1 MAKVLFLN
9 PNKWGRG
16 ITHIWIASHS
26 GILKRNNHKVEL
38 FDASFYLDW
47 SLNEVKFQTKNQ
59 MYKKTNY
66 DDFLKF
72 NSNNIFVDLQ
82 KKINEFKPDF
92 IFWSAISSHIHGEGE
107 YVNIQNGYDLL
118 KNLDTK
124 KAILVTGGLQATS
137 AAEIILK
144 KMNKI
149 NYLIGGESEM
159 VLLEIL
165 NNFDK
170 QKTKKNNF
178 GELKDINGIS
188 YIKEKKFVQNKKQK
202 ILDDLDRLSPYDY
215 DIYKKQSLMRPY
227 NGTVV
232 KAVDYEMSRGCIYSC
247 NYCVET
253 IIQKYY
259 DFTESSSTTGAI
271 KNFKTYLRSKSAKK
285 IFDELKYLNKV
296 KGIEL
301 IRCQDTNFLT
311 NDRSVLLELSDLLNE
326 SNLNI
331 KIYIETRPEG
341 INEKSIELLKKLKI
355 DGVGMG
361 VELADEKFREDKLNR
376 FANQKKTLDAFE
388 ILKANGIKRTAYN
401 IIGLPNQDESSILK
415 TIEFNKLLK
424 PDNITV
430 AFYSPYYGTKS
441 QIDGKEAGIFDDYEF
456 DVDSALRT
464 KSKDTHLLPI
474 EKLKFYKENFVRLV
488 RDEIKQS

>member
-1 MAKVLFLN
+1 MSKILFLN
-9 PNKWGRG
+9 PNRWGRG
-16 ITHIWIASHS
+16 ITHIWISSHS
-26 GILKRNNHKVEL
+26 GILKRNNHIVEL
-38 FDASFYLDW
+38 FDASFYSDW
-47 SLNEVKFQTKNQ
+47 SLNEVKFQTKNE

-66 DDFLKF
+66 ENFLKF
-72 NSNNIFVDLQ
+72 NSNDIFEDLQ
-82 KKINEFKPDF
+82 KKINKFRPDF

-118 KNLDTK
+118 KKLDTK
-124 KAILVTGGLQATS
+124 NSILITGGLQATS

-144 KMNKI
+144 KMPKI
-149 NYLIGGESEM
+149 NYLIGGESEL

-165 NNFDK
+165 NNFDD
-170 QKTKKNNF
+170 QKNLKNKTEYLDN
-178 GELKDINGIS
+178 INGIS
-188 YIKEKKFVQNKKQK
+188 YIKKKKFFRNKKQK
-202 ILDDLDRLSPYDY
+202 IINNLDNLTPYDY
-215 DIYKKQSLMRPY
+215 DIFDKQSLIRPY
-227 NGTVV
+227 NGNVV

-259 DFTESSSTTGAI
+259 NFNESSPKTGAI
-271 KNFKTYLRSKSAKK
+271 KNFKSYLRSKSATK
-285 IFDELKYLNKV
+285 IFEELVYLNKI
-296 KGIEL
+296 KKIEL

-311 NDRSVLLELSDLLNE
+311 NDRNVLLELSNLIDK
-326 SNLNI
+326 SDLNI

-361 VELADEKFREDKLNR
+361 IELADEKFREDSLHR
-376 FANQKKTLDAFE
+376 FANQEKTLSAFKL
-388 ILKANGIKRTAYN
+388 LKINGIKRTAYN
-401 IIGLPNQDESSILK
+401 IIGLPNQDEESVLK
-415 TIEFNKLLK
+415 TIEFNKKLN

-430 AFYSPYYGTKS
+430 AFYSPYYGTRS

-464 KSKDTHLLPI
+464 KSKDTDLLPI
-474 EKLKFYKENFVRLV
+474 DKLKFYKENFVRLV
-488 RDEIKQS
+488 RNEI

>member
-1 MAKVLFLN
+1 MAKILFLN

-26 GILKRNNHKVEL
+26 GILKRNDHSVEL
-38 FDASFYLDW
+38 FDASFYSNW

-66 DDFLKF
+66 EDLLKF
-72 NSNNIFVDLQ
+72 NTNNIFEDLQ
-82 KKINEFKPDF
+82 NKINEFKPDF

-118 KNLDTK
+118 KNLDIK
-124 KAILVTGGLQATS
+124 KATLVTGGLQATS

-144 KMNKI
+144 KMDKI
-149 NYLIGGESEM
+149 DFLIGGESEM

-170 QKTKKNNF
+170 QKVKKNNF
-178 GELKDINGIS
+178 GELENINGVS
-188 YIKEKKFVQNKKQK
+188 YLKENKFIQNKKQK
-202 ILDDLDRLSPYDY
+202 IINDLDNLSPYDY
-215 DIYKKQSLMRPY
+215 DIFKNQSFIRPY

-259 DFTESSSTTGAI
+259 DFNESSSTTGAI
-271 KNFKTYLRSKSAKK
+271 KNFKSYLRSKSAKK
-285 IFDELKYLNKV
+285 IFGELKYLNKK
-296 KGIEL
+296 KGVEL

-311 NDRSVLLELSDLLNE
+311 NDRNVLLELSDLINE
-326 SNLNI
+326 SDLNI

-341 INEKSIELLKKLKI
+341 INDKSVALLKKLKI

-361 VELADEKFREDKLNR
+361 IELADEKFREDKLNR
-376 FANQKKTLDAFE
+376 FADQKKTLNAFNL
-388 ILKANGIKRTAYN
+388 LKINGIKRTAYN
-401 IIGLPNQDESSILK
+401 IIGLPNQNESSILK
-415 TIEFNKLLK
+415 TIQFNKLLK

-430 AFYSPYYGTKS
+430 AFYSPYFGTKS
-441 QIDGKEAGIFDDYEF
+441 QIDGREAGIFEDYEF
-456 DVDSALRT
+456 DVDSALRS
-464 KSKDTHLLPI
+464 KSKDKDLLPI

-488 RDEIKQS
+488 RDEI

>member
-1 MAKVLFLN
+1 MSKILFLN

-16 ITHIWIASHS
+16 ITHIWIASHA

-38 FDASFYLDW
+38 FDASFYSNW
-47 SLNEVKFQTKNQ
+47 SLNEVKFQTKND

-72 NSNNIFVDLQ
+72 NSNNILDDLQ

-118 KNLDTK
+118 KDLDVK
-124 KAILVTGGLQATS
+124 NAILITGGLQATS
-137 AAEIILK
+137 ATEIILK
-144 KMNKI
+144 KMQRI
-149 NYLIGGESEM
+149 NYLISGESEL

-165 NNFDK
+165 KNFDN
-170 QKTKKNNF
+170 QK
-178 GELKDINGIS
+178 ELKNTNEYIENIDGIS
-188 YIKEKKFVQNKKQK
+188 YIREEKFFQNKKQK
-202 ILDDLDRLSPYDY
+202 IINDLDKLSPYDY
-215 DIYKKQSLMRPY
+215 DIFDKQSLIRPY

-232 KAVDYEMSRGCIYSC
+232 RAVDYEMSRGCIYSC

-259 DFTESSSTTGAI
+259 GFTESSPNTGAI
-271 KNFKTYLRSKSAKK
+271 KNFKSYLRSKSAKK
-285 IFDELKYLNKV
+285 IFDELVYLNKV
-296 KGIEL
+296 KNVEL

-311 NDRSVLLELSDLLNE
+311 NDRHVLLELSDLIDK
-326 SNLNI
+326 SDLNI

-361 VELADEKFREDKLNR
+361 IEMADAKFREDKLNR
-376 FANQKKTLDAFE
+376 FANQEKTLSAFE
-388 ILKANGIKRTAYN
+388 LLKINSIKRTAYN
-401 IIGLPNQDESSILK
+401 IIGLPNQNEDSILK
-415 TIEFNKLLK
+415 TIEFNKVLN

-441 QIDGKEAGIFDDYEF
+441 QLDGKEAGIFDDYEF

-464 KSKDTHLLPI
+464 KSKDTDLLPV
-474 EKLKFYKENFVRLV
+474 EKLKFYKENFVKLV
-488 RDEIKQS
+488 RNEI

>member
-1 MAKVLFLN
+1 MPKILLLN

-16 ITHIWIASHS
+16 ITHIWIASHA

-38 FDASFYLDW
+38 FDATFYSNW

-59 MYKKTNY
+59 MYKKSNY
-66 DDFLKF
+66 DDVLKF
-72 NSNNIFVDLQ
+72 NSNNILDDLQ
-82 KKINEFKPDF
+82 KKINEFNPDF

-118 KNLDTK
+118 KDLNTK
-124 KAILVTGGLQATS
+124 KAILLTGGLQATS
-137 AAEIILK
+137 ASEIILK
-144 KMNKI
+144 KMEKI
-149 NYLIGGESEM
+149 DYLIGGESEL

-165 NNFDK
+165 NNFEK
-170 QKTKKNNF
+170 QKKSKITLGNF
-178 GELKDINGIS
+178 ENINGVS
-188 YIKEKKFVQNKKQK
+188 YIKEKKFFQNKKQK
-202 ILDDLDRLSPYDY
+202 IINDLDKLSPYDY
-215 DIYKKQSLMRPY
+215 DIFDNQSFLRPY
-227 NGTVV
+227 NGIVV

-253 IIQKYY
+253 ILQKYY
-259 DFTESSSTTGAI
+259 DFNESSPKTGAI
-271 KNFKTYLRSKSAKK
+271 KNFKSYLRNKSAKK
-285 IFDELKYLNKV
+285 IFEELLYLNKV
-296 KGIEL
+296 KNIEL

-311 NDRSVLLELSDLLNE
+311 NDRNVLLELSNLIDK
-326 SNLNI
+326 SDLNI

-341 INEKSIELLKKLKI
+341 INEKSIELLKKLKV

-361 VELADEKFREDKLNR
+361 IELADEKFREDSLHR
-376 FANQKKTLDAFE
+376 FANQEKTLKAFE
-388 ILKANGIKRTAYN
+388 LLKIHGIKRTAYN
-401 IIGLPNQDESSILK
+401 IIGLPNQDEESVLK
-415 TIEFNKLLK
+415 TIEFNKILD

-464 KSKDTHLLPI
+464 KSKDTDLLPI
-474 EKLKFYKENFVRLV
+474 DKLKFYKENFVRLV
-488 RDEIKQS
+488 RNEI